1 MKPLIRLIVAFLV
14 LLALAPATSGQSP
27 TTPRPPLV
35 RADLAASAGLFTADR
50 ETANDCCSSSS
61 WSAGLFRGAGGGFYW
76 TDHLKT
82 EAEVAL
88 PGQTQAYSYFSERI
102 SGNQFRYTQ
111 ERHSYSDRRLSLAQ
125 VYQFG
130 RNATFHPFVLGG
142 VDIDRERETV
152 ERYVSTSSG
161 PTNETE
167 TSATTTRARPFAGV
181 GFKAYMSERAFF
193 RGEVRLAGKNGRADQ
208 LVWKAGFGIDFPSRR
223 SAAVRAPEPVDRWR
237 TYAGR
242 LPAGS
247 LVSVAVAG
255 GEQFQADFLSADEAG
270 IVVHPRT
277 RTAEPVRH
285 IPFDRLE
292 QLTLSGGSTGA
303 AKFGAVAMGTG
314 VGSGVFWTLLFITLS
329 QLSD

>member
-1 MKPLIRLIVAFLV
+1 M
-14 LLALAPATSGQSP
+14 
-27 TTPRPPLV
+27 
-35 RADLAASAGLFTADR
+35 AASAGLFTADR
-50 ETANDCCSSSS
+50 ETVNDCCSSSS
-61 WSAGLFRGAGGGFYW
+61 WSAGLFRGVGGGFYW

-111 ERHSYSDRRLSLAQ
+111 EKHSYSNRRLSLAQ

-152 ERYVSTSSG
+152 ERYVSTPSG
-161 PTNETE
+161 RTDETE
-167 TSATTTRARPFAGV
+167 SGATTTRARPFAGV

-193 RGEVRLAGKNGRADQ
+193 RGEVRVAGKNGRADQ
-208 LVWKAGFGIDFPSRR
+208 LVWKAGIGIDFPSRR

-237 TYAGR
+237 AYAGR

-255 GEQFQADFLSADEAG
+255 GEHFQADFLSIDAAG

-277 RTAEPVRH
+277 RTAEPARH
-285 IPFDRLE
+285 VPFDQLERLA
-292 QLTLSGGSTGA
+292 LSGGTTGA

-314 VGSGVFWTLLFITLS
+314 VGAGVFWTLLFIALS
-329 QLSD
+329 QLGD